1 MVALQETF
9 EKVLNENL
17 YLEKINEDL
26 LYEVYQSAIAAL
38 HKEEFKDFN

>member
-1 MVALQETF
+1 MVALQVTF

-26 LYEVYQSAIAAL
+26 IFEVYQSAIGAV
-38 HKEEFKDFN
+38 HKEEF